1 MIDPLVHRKFLMI
14 IFCQLVVC
22 LSIRAQNIQDLS
34 FGTESTLEIMTWN
47 IENFPKKGATTVNYV
62 IDIIEALDVDILA
75 LQEIEDI
82 NSFNQMVNSLDS
94 YDGYLESTFFAGL
107 GFIYKPEVIQ
117 IDDIYEIYTTSE
129 YWSFFPRSP
138 MVMEMKYMDE
148 GFIVINNHFK
158 CCGDGFLDVDNT
170 NDEETRRYVASN
182 LLKEYVDTNFPD
194 ENVIIVGDLNDNL
207 SDDSQNNVFQM
218 ILDDDQYLFADLDI
232 SDGNNSE
239 WSFPTWPSHLD
250 HILITNEIFTDFEKT
265 DSDIQTIKVDEYL
278 TGGWLEYEENIS
290 DHRPVALKLSV
301 SANLAV
307 ADLDNDKPAF
317 INFPNPFGLET
328 TFTFSLSAA
337 PNEIEIFNLN
347 GQKMVS
353 LTLREGQSFIKY
365 NADKLSNGIYIAK
378 LRFNNTSVTTRKLVV
393 IK

>member
-1 MIDPLVHRKFLMI
+1 
-14 IFCQLVVC
+14 
-22 LSIRAQNIQDLS
+22 
-34 FGTESTLEIMTWN
+34 
-47 IENFPKKGATTVNYV
+47 
-62 IDIIEALDVDILA
+62 
-75 LQEIEDI
+75 
-82 NSFNQMVNSLDS
+82 
-94 YDGYLESTFFAGL
+94 
-107 GFIYKPEVIQ
+107 
-117 IDDIYEIYTTSE
+117 
-129 YWSFFPRSP
+129 
-138 MVMEMKYMDE
+138 MDE

-218 ILDDDQYLFADLDI
+218 ILDDDQYLFADIDI

-265 DSDIQTIKVDEYL
+265 DSDIKTIKVDEYL